1 MNKNFR
7 IDLIGYT
14 LFVILILLIVPWYLS
29 FDGFE
34 LNTFSRY
41 LTLGMVAMA
50 LALSWG
56 YAGILN
62 LGQAGSFA
70 LGAYIMAAHLKLAA
84 SSSSPGGMPDFMVW
98 TNVEALPWFWQP
110 FHSLTVT
117 LFAGF
122 FLAAAIAAIIG
133 TFMFRGRITGVFVAI
148 ITLAFLVAFQLVFVE
163 YQGFTGG
170 QNGLTGLAQLELF
183 GWKVDNY
190 STPFYY
196 LVAGCLIAAFI
207 FCTALVRSKVGLVLR
222 AIKEDPNR
230 VRYFG
235 YNVASYETLAFCTSA
250 AIASWAGMLYV
261 LVLQFASPTYLGVS
275 FSLAIVIWCA
285 VGGRN
290 SLVAAA
296 LGGIIVNIL
305 EGRLSDIFV
314 EGWMLFLGVL
324 FIFVVLFMPNGL
336 FGIFQGLAAKV
347 GKHSKRLSKTNSL
360 PTLTESTMFQ
370 TNDKGER

>member
-14 LFVILILLIVPWYLS
+14 LFVILILLVVPWYLS

-70 LGAYIMAAHLKLAA
+70 LGAYIMAAHLKLEA
-84 SSSSPGGMPDFMVW
+84 SASNPSGMPDFMTW

-110 FHSLTVT
+110 FHSLTFT
-117 LFAGF
+117 LIAGF

-190 STPFYY
+190 STAFYY
-196 LVAGCLIAAFI
+196 LVAGCLIAALVLCI
-207 FCTALVRSKVGLVLR
+207 ALVRSKIGLVLR

-235 YNVASYETLAFCTSA
+235 YHVASYETLAFCTSA

-305 EGRLSDIFV
+305 EGRLSDMFV
-314 EGWMLFLGVL
+314 EGWMLFLGAL

-336 FGIFQGLAAKV
+336 FGVFHGLAARM
-347 GKHSKRLSKTNSL
+347 GGHLKHSSQADSV
-360 PTLTESTMFQ
+360 PTGAERTIVQ
-370 TNDKGER
+370 ANDEGGH